1 MEKGC
6 LYLCATPIGNLEDIS
21 IRALNTLKSVDIIA
35 CEDTRHSLK
44 MLNHFE
50 ISKTLISYHEH
61 NKIERG
67 NELICE
73 LKSGKNIALVTDA
86 GTPAISDPGQDLV
99 EKCISENIR
108 VIPIPGPVAL
118 INALI
123 ISGQDTQRFSFEGF
137 LSVNRKNRDLHLT
150 SIAEDERTLI
160 FYEAPHKLVRTLED
174 LYKYLGDR
182 SITIIKEI
190 TKIHETAVKTTL
202 KEAVNLYRDVAPK
215 GEFVLVIAGK
225 SADEKKKELM
235 AEFEDMDI
243 NSHVSLLISKG
254 MDKKEAI
261 KQVAKLR
268 TIPKRDVYNSYTKS
282 AEVE

>member
-1 MEKGC
+1 MENGC

-67 NELICE
+67 NELIFE

-150 SIAEDERTLI
+150 SIAEDD
-160 FYEAPHKLVRTLED
+160 KLVRTLED

-225 SADEKKKELM
+225 SSDEKNKELM

-268 TIPKRDVYNSYTKS
+268 AIPKRDVYNSYTKS
-282 AEVE
+282 TEVE